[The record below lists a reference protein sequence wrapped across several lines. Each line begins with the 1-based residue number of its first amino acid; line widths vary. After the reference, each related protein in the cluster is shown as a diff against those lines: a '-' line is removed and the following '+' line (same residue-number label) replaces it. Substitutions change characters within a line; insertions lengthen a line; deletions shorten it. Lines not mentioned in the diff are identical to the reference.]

1 MVEWKLPKYSNLF
14 DTSTPETQRFWSKDF
29 SLRESQFLFKLKHN
43 QCGIAPHQGFARPPP
58 LEPMF
63 CLLSAFLRGKIQS
76 FPQQPSCSLSL
87 DMNAAQDPQSEVRP
101 PVAHR
106 FASPHAATNLSANP
120 KKQLNA
126 HGTTLEVRYQSLGTC
141 QCLYLRENLAQA
153 SGDEEAPKR
162 VDRQT
167 DSDGPAT
174 R

>member
-1 MVEWKLPKYSNLF
+1 M
-14 DTSTPETQRFWSKDF
+14 
-29 SLRESQFLFKLKHN
+29 FKLKHN

-58 LEPMF
+58 PETRF
-63 CLLSAFLRGKIQS
+63 CLLSAFLRRQDPVIS
-76 FPQQPSCSLSL
+76 TATVLSRSL